1 MTIRIHEYSGK
12 ENGMMII
19 GTASDIKN
27 LGHRLIDSCNE
38 LPEKEN
44 VEWPRSLESLEISN
58 IPNYSLSFHLE
69 TINETNPKGN
79 GFKSEITKTIFFTFA
94 FIGFISVIRWLIGLV
109 I

>member
-58 IPNYSLSFHLE
+58 IPNYSLSFHF
-69 TINETNPKGN
+69 IWKR
-79 GFKSEITKTIFFTFA
+79 STKL
-94 FIGFISVIRWLIGLV
+94 IRKVMGLKV
-109 I
+109 KLLKPYFLLLRLLVLFPSLGG